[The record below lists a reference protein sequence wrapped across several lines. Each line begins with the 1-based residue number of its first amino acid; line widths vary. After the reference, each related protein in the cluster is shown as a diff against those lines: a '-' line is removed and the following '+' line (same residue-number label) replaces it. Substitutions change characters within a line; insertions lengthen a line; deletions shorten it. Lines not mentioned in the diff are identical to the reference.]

1 MSTPIPLSGT
11 PRLLLAAASWT
22 LLLVGLFVMH
32 GAGSHDASAH
42 ASAPAID
49 VPSLSAGEGRHPDR
63 ADDAHGSA
71 PVQNAE
77 DEHEPPGHSAA
88 ELCLAILCAL
98 LSGLAALVAL
108 SRPSRPRFTA
118 RRIGT
123 AMVPPWLRPPDPP
136 RSIRLAIQRC

>member
-1 MSTPIPLSGT
+1 M
-11 PRLLLAAASWT
+11 LLAAALWT

-49 VPSLSAGEGRHPDR
+49 VPSLSAGYGGHPDR
-63 ADDAHGSA
+63 ADDGHGSA

-77 DEHEPPGHSAA
+77 DEHEPSGHSAA
-88 ELCLAILCAL
+88 DLCLAILCAL

-108 SRPSRPRFTA
+108 TRPVRPQFTV

-123 AMVPPWLRPPDPP
+123 AMVPPWVRPPDPP
-136 RSIRLAIQRC
+136 RSTRLSIQRC